1 MPQAELLKLALQRY
15 GQDDPEIIM
24 DKLRMAQSN
33 LKVAHEKELNQ
44 DLIESFEKQIELLS
58 IAWDSKS
65 TTV

>member
-24 DKLRMAQSN
+24 DKLWMAQSN
-33 LKVAHEKELNQ
+33 LKVAQEENLSQN
-44 DLIESFEKQIELLS
+44 LIESFEQQIELLT

-65 TTV
+65 VSV